1 MGQIN
6 TRINALLE
14 MI

>member
-6 TRINALLE
+6 TMKDVRSL
-14 MI
+14 